1 MSISRDA
8 IHSPGPQLLLDHDV
22 PLKPLPFITDSL
34 TNIPSSAK
42 KFFASVSSPTEIL
55 SSKFVSR
62 VEGTDVIEGGYNFVH
77 ILDLDTDTIS
87 RWQTCTAVG
96 CMLYCQQHPDLN
108 IPTPAIYAYNCTYGS
123 EFIAME
129 YINGDTLNDVWLDL
143 PEEEK
148 QNMVN
153 QVVEIMR
160 TMRTKTSFK
169 LIGGIRPDGCSCPL
183 VDGRDAVSGRGV
195 VDGFGLYNIG
205 PYASVREYVQS
216 VFDRQ
221 FHHMDQMLHKG
232 TLLAH
237 EAEFR
242 EEMSECLQSL
252 TPEEAFELVKNKR
265 DDFMAH
271 SYDWK
276 YPFVLRHGDLH
287 GRNVIV
293 SHSSPRRILAI
304 LDWDFGGSHALP
316 FADKAFEVSSP
327 DSDENTDVRI
337 TQAKGLYH
345 TQLQIDELVGFLPRD
360 DQLTKLV
367 ASMKLF
373 ILDLEAETAR
383 GKDAVAN
390 AGSDPSIDAVADV
403 PVDAE
408 E

>member
-1 MSISRDA
+1 
-8 IHSPGPQLLLDHDV
+8 
-22 PLKPLPFITDSL
+22 
-34 TNIPSSAK
+34 
-42 KFFASVSSPTEIL
+42 
-55 SSKFVSR
+55 
-62 VEGTDVIEGGYNFVH
+62 
-77 ILDLDTDTIS
+77 
-87 RWQTCTAVG
+87 
-96 CMLYCQQHPDLN
+96 
-108 IPTPAIYAYNCTYGS
+108 
-123 EFIAME
+123 
-129 YINGDTLNDVWLDL
+129 
-143 PEEEK
+143 
-148 QNMVN
+148 
-153 QVVEIMR
+153 
-160 TMRTKTSFK
+160 
-169 LIGGIRPDGCSCPL
+169 
-183 VDGRDAVSGRGV
+183 
-195 VDGFGLYNIG
+195 
-205 PYASVREYVQS
+205 
-216 VFDRQ
+216 
-221 FHHMDQMLHKG
+221 
-232 TLLAH
+232 
-237 EAEFR
+237 
-242 EEMSECLQSL
+242 
-252 TPEEAFELVKNKR
+252 
-265 DDFMAH
+265 MAQ

-408 E
+408 K